1 MTEKKL
7 KIAEIKAFMQATER
21 FEFMHVCDHKLL
33 WFWENRWE
41 EEISINPGITM
52 KELIK
57 FIIDYFTKD
66 SYEDGI
72 RKVQTDVKKAL
83 GIF

>member
-1 MTEKKL
+1 MVEKKL
-7 KIAEIKAFMQATER
+7 KIAEIKAIMQATER
-21 FEFMHVCDHKLL
+21 FEFMHACDRKLL
-33 WFWENRWE
+33 WFFENKWE

-52 KELIK
+52 KELIM
-57 FIIDYFTKD
+57 FIIGYFTKD
-66 SYEDGI
+66 SYDDGI